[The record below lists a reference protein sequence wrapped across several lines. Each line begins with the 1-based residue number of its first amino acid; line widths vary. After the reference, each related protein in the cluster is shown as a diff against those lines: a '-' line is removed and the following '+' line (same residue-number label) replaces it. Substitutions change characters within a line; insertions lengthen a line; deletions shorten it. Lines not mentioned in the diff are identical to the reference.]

1 MKKIMLVDDVDIS
14 NFIMKKLISNATPH
28 NKVYDF
34 IHPEKALES
43 LQEIE
48 PDVIFLDLNMPVID
62 GWQFLDA
69 MQEKGLKNKVFIL
82 TSSTSDFDKQRSLG
96 YTNVIDF
103 LIKPLT
109 PNAISGI
116 IESI

>member
-14 NFIMKKLISNATPH
+14 NFIMKKLIANATPQ

-34 IHPEKALES
+34 NQPEKALE
-43 LQEIE
+43 LLHEIE

-69 MQEKGLKNKVFIL
+69 MKEKGLNNKVFIL
-82 TSSTSDFDKQRSLG
+82 TSSPSDFDKQRSLG
-96 YTNVIDF
+96 YTNVLDF

-109 PNAISGI
+109 SNAIAGI
-116 IESI
+116 IESV